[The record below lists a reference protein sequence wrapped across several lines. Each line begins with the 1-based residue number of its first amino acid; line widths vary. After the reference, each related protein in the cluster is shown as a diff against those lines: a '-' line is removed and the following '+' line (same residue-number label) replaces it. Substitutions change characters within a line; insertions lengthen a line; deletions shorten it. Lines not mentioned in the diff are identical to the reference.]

1 MRSLTFFLLITSNI
15 FNTMKLAWELET
27 IEFILFKLNICYNN
41 ILYEC
46 NKQTIEINNFSCTY
60 KL

>member
-1 MRSLTFFLLITSNI
+1 
-15 FNTMKLAWELET
+15 MKLAWELET